1 MVKRNHINLNKRML
15 ALLSFCI
22 VILLLSWETNRAN
35 AAFAGTGIPDESI
48 RIRIIAN
55 SDTIADQAM
64 KRVVRDRVE
73 KALAQT
79 VTDPANLDAAR
90 AAIRGQLPALRE
102 MVGTLLGERGFTYG
116 YEVVLDQAAF
126 PEKMYD
132 ARLYGA
138 GSYEALRITL
148 GSGKGKNWWCVLFPP
163 LCFADAVTA
172 DAASAAG
179 TDGTKTASVE
189 NNAAKAEDTG
199 KPVKLA
205 DSGKEAKAADG
216 KDRDQTVKQ
225 GEQGTQAD
233 NKKPEVRSFFWDKLQ
248 QLGSWISGLF

>member
-1 MVKRNHINLNKRML
+1 MVKGNHTFLNKRML

-35 AAFAGTGIPDESI
+35 AAFAGTGIPEESI

-55 SDTIADQAM
+55 SDTLIDQAM

-73 KALAQT
+73 KALAQK

-102 MVGTLLGERGFTYG
+102 MVGTLLAERGFTYG
-116 YEVVLDQAAF
+116 YEVVLDQATF

-132 ARLYGA
+132 ARLYSA

-172 DAASAAG
+172 DVASAAG
-179 TDGTKTASVE
+179 TDGEK
-189 NNAAKAEDTG
+189 AARTESNTEKAEDTG
-199 KPVKLA
+199 KSVKLA
-205 DSGKEAKAADG
+205 ASGKEVATADG
-216 KDRDQTVKQ
+216 KDRDETVKQ
-225 GEQGTQAD
+225 GKQVTQAD
-233 NKKPEVRSFFWDKLQ
+233 NEKPEVRSFFWDKLQ
-248 QLGSWISGLF
+248 QLGSWITGLF